1 MKNIFNSIKRT
12 PYQSLATFLIL
23 VFTLFLTLFFFNL
36 ISFFYG
42 ILSYV
47 ETKPQIIVY
56 FQTQTPEIEI
66 FKIKDSLASS
76 GKTTSIKYISQKEA
90 LEIYKQ
96 LNKDN
101 PLLLEMV
108 SAEIL
113 PASLEINAKK
123 PEYLLEMAEFLKK
136 QPGVDEVQ
144 FQKEIINQI
153 SNISNNLR
161 RIAFFIFI
169 YLTITTFLVI
179 ITTTAFKIAF
189 KKEEIELLRLL
200 GASKFY
206 VKIPYLLEGVFF
218 GFVSSLTAFIIYY
231 GIFFYFKPF
240 LLSYFYGIPS
250 LPFLHFEKYQLYVW
264 PPSAE
269 YLIFTFIILS
279 LFGTIIGFIGNYLA
293 TTKYIK

>member
-23 VFTLFLTLFFFNL
+23 LFTLFLTLFFFNL

-56 FQTQTPEIEI
+56 FQTQTPESEI
-66 FKIKDSLASS
+66 FKIKEKLSFS

-90 LEIYKQ
+90 LEIYKE

-144 FQKEIINQI
+144 FQKEIIDQI
-153 SNISNNLR
+153 SNISNNLK
-161 RIAFFIFI
+161 RISFFVFS

-206 VKIPYLLEGVFF
+206 VKKPYLIEGAFF
-218 GFVSSLTAFIIYY
+218 GFVSSLIAYIFYY

-240 LLSYFYGIPS
+240 LLNYFYGLPKIPFFQ
-250 LPFLHFEKYQLYVW
+250 LEKYQIFVW
-264 PPSAE
+264 PPTNH
-269 YLIFTFIILS
+269 YLALTLVGLS
-279 LFGTIIGFIGNYLA
+279 LFGIIIGIIGNYLA
-293 TTKYIK
+293 ASKYIK